1 MKHAWELP
9 VPMAAGKLDPMNP
22 RRILLWRRWIEGEFA
37 DRRLVLM
44 EVTGEGYPR

>member
-9 VPMAAGKLDPMNP
+9 VPMAVGRLDPLNP
-22 RRILLWRRWIEGEFA
+22 RRILLWRRWTEGEA

-44 EVTGEGYPR
+44 ELTGEGYPR